1 MKDNSVIP
9 QRDKLKNVTLHV
21 TYAASGKGRQGGLLK
36 QGNKVKIT
44 FDKRGIVNPQ
54 SYNASRLFTAYFST
68 HVKEKACEASET
80 YTRVGKSSVLRW
92 RPDLSRFYLRVQRW
106 NKNTSKQRT
115 VNSLQY
121 KIHSRGS
128 VFSFKSFKDEY
139 ML

>member
-1 MKDNSVIP
+1 M
-9 QRDKLKNVTLHV
+9 RDFTLHV
-21 TYAASGKGRQGGLLK
+21 TYAASGKGRQGILLK

-44 FDKRGIVNPQ
+44 FDKRGMVNPQ
-54 SYNASRLFTAYFST
+54 SYNESRLFTAYFST
-68 HVKEKACEASET
+68 HVKEKACEAIKT
-80 YTRVGKSSVLRW
+80 YVGVGESSVFRW
-92 RPDLSRFYLRVQRW
+92 CPHLSRFYLRVQRW
-106 NKNTSKQRT
+106 NKNTSTQRT